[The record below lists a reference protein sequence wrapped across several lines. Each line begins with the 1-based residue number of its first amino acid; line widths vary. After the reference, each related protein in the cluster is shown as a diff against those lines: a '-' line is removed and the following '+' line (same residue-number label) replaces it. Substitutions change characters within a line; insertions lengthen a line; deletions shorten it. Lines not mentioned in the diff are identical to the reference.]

1 MDALSSMAST
11 IGSLGMT
18 SDGGGSIW
26 SKIIPLLGLGSGVMG
41 TVGNIEANR
50 TKNQILGTELG
61 QMKTLQNM
69 TPAQLVAQEQ
79 SLQQPLSQNLVN
91 SVTNAV
97 SGNLAARGL
106 SQAPGIQAAS
116 IAQGLAPYQ
125 MQEQQMAQ
133 QALFQKLGLPI
144 SARPSP
150 FQTLPGTTNMSQMW
164 QSMLGPLSKLWAPG
178 ASTPQASPGTI
189 ANIGANLGWNPDIPQ
204 LDTLPINIGNLDNWS
219 FIGNGIQPSYSG
231 GS

>member
-11 IGSLGMT
+11 IGSLGTT
-18 SDGGGSIW
+18 SGDGGGIW

-150 FQTLPGTTNMSQMW
+150 FQPLPEPRT
-164 QSMLGPLSKLWAPG
+164 
-178 ASTPQASPGTI
+178 
-189 ANIGANLGWNPDIPQ
+189 
-204 LDTLPINIGNLDNWS
+204 
-219 FIGNGIQPSYSG
+219 
-231 GS
+231 